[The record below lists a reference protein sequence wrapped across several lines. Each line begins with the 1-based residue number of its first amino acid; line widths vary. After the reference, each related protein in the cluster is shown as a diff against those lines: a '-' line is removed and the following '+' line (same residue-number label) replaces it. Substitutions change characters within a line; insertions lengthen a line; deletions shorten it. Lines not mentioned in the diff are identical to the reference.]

1 MVFFIYC
8 TALGTDIRNMSC
20 EICGVFKNIDRHHVI
35 PKRMGGRKDPAVH
48 DENNLI
54 TLCRSCHRNLHEG
67 RWELIRSQDGI
78 SVLDKS
84 TCDQVMRRLYK
95 PELDT
100 PSIFQRLNVADDSL
114 NQLFEVMAYLSDDQL
129 VEAFNYASN
138 FGKRSWLVQAAVL
151 YEAQQR
157 SIYGKQSLEAIA
169 RRFEIGIRQ
178 AQKYALVWKVFFDRE
193 GTEENVNIDVFVLDQ
208 PSWYVIA
215 ATETKEPEKW
225 LAYAQDRKQED
236 PRYSVADF
244 RRDVQ
249 QSNLENNGHDDRY
262 TDQPNAPLPSVVRRD
277 CPWIRLVCVQS
288 GRLLPVDDCN
298 ECTFAKSEKCE
309 TNPNQPEAADAQL

>member
-1 MVFFIYC
+1 
-8 TALGTDIRNMSC
+8 MSC
-20 EICGVFKNIDRHHVI
+20 EICGVLRNLDRHHVI

-48 DENNLI
+48 DDENLM
-54 TLCRSCHRNLHEG
+54 TLCRSCHRNIHEG
-67 RWELIRSQDGI
+67 QWNLIRSQDGI
-78 SVLDKS
+78 SVQDNN
-84 TCDQVMRRLYK
+84 TGEQVMRRLYQ
-95 PELDT
+95 PDLDT
-100 PSIFQRLNVADDSL
+100 PSIFQSLNVAENSL
-114 NQLFEVMAYLSDDQL
+114 SQLFQVMAYLSDDQL
-129 VEAFNYASN
+129 VEAFNYATG

-193 GTEENVNIDVFVLDQ
+193 GTEENVNIDAIVLDQ

-225 LAYAQDRKQED
+225 LAYTQDRKQED

-249 QSNLENNGHDDRY
+249 QSNLETDRHGERY
-262 TDQPNAPLPSVVRRD
+262 SDQPNAPLPVVARQD
-277 CPWIRLVCVQS
+277 CPWLRLVCVQS
-288 GRLLPVDDCN
+288 GRLIPVDDYNDCQ
-298 ECTFAKSEKCE
+298 FAKK
-309 TNPNQPEAADAQL
+309 

>member
-1 MVFFIYC
+1 
-8 TALGTDIRNMSC
+8 MSC
-20 EICGVFKNIDRHHVI
+20 EICGVLRNLDRHHVI

-48 DENNLI
+48 DDENLM
-54 TLCRSCHRNLHEG
+54 TLCRSCHRNIHEG
-67 RWELIRSQDGI
+67 QWNLIRSQDGI
-78 SVLDKS
+78 SVQDNN
-84 TCDQVMRRLYK
+84 TGEQVMRRLYQ
-95 PELDT
+95 PDLDT
-100 PSIFQRLNVADDSL
+100 PSIFQSLNVAENSL
-114 NQLFEVMAYLSDDQL
+114 SQLFQVMAYLSDDQL
-129 VEAFNYASN
+129 VEAFNYATG

-178 AQKYALVWKVFFDRE
+178 AQKYALVWKVFFERE
-193 GTEENVNIDVFVLDQ
+193 GTEENVNIDAIVLDQ

-225 LAYAQDRKQED
+225 LAYTQDRKQED

-249 QSNLENNGHDDRY
+249 QSNLETYRHDERY
-262 TDQPNAPLPSVVRRD
+262 SDQPNVPLPLVVRQD
-277 CPWIRLVCVQS
+277 CPWLRLVCVQS
-288 GRLLPVDDCN
+288 GRLIPVDDYNDCQ
-298 ECTFAKSEKCE
+298 FAKK
-309 TNPNQPEAADAQL
+309 